1 MIGRNQGKSTVRRAC
16 AGVGLLAFAAA
27 LWTTPIAEAQPP
39 DDPAPA
45 EAPPEAVPPPADDEP
60 DDPARVTAEVDD
72 VRVVAGLREGLQ
84 VEAPNAAGFVFQTH
98 FAAWFRYVVDAPVDF
113 DAAHYFQVPLA
124 RPLLQVSV
132 LDGMFELLFQPEL
145 AGTPRLLDLQLD
157 MVIDP
162 AFRVRIGQFRTPASR
177 AFATP
182 IILLQMPGRGV
193 VSNQFR
199 AGRDTGLM
207 IFGTAGAF
215 EYAVGIFNGSGINGR
230 LGDTPAPMGVARFVL
245 TPYGEVPYDQTPSL
259 TTANPSGLAIGVDGW
274 YRERDTAPPAT
285 PPQVVQTANGSVD
298 VSLVE
303 GPFAIFAEGHL
314 RGQSLG
320 GAPWGVSWGAFVQAG
335 IFVVPQIFEI
345 SARGAWVDPDTDVD
359 GDLVQTY
366 DATLAG
372 YLYVDDVAYGNHLK
386 LMLRYRF
393 ADTVTGFGPLPS
405 GSSHQVMTQ
414 IQLWL

>member
-1 MIGRNQGKSTVRRAC
+1 MSGNNQGNSTAGRARIG
-16 AGVGLLAFAAA
+16 ARFLALAVVLGA
-27 LWTTPIAEAQPP
+27 TPLAEAQAP
-39 DDPAPA
+39 DDPPPA
-45 EAPPEAVPPPADDEP
+45 EAPRSPIPDVEP

-72 VRVVAGLREGLQ
+72 VRVVAGLRDGLR
-84 VEAPNAAGFVFQTH
+84 VEAPSAAGFVFQTH
-98 FAAWFRYVVDAPVDF
+98 FAAWFRYVVDAPVDS
-113 DAAHYFQVPLA
+113 DAAQYFEVPLA

-157 MVIDP
+157 MVLHP
-162 AFRVRIGQFRTPASR
+162 AFRVRIGQYRTPASR

-193 VSNQFR
+193 VSDHFR

-259 TTANPSGLAIGVDGW
+259 TTPNPSGLAIGVDGW
-274 YRERDTAPPAT
+274 YRERDVAATGAPP
-285 PPQVVQTANGSVD
+285 QIQQTANGGVD

-303 GPFAIFAEGHL
+303 GPFALFAEGHL
-314 RGQSLG
+314 RGQSLD
-320 GAPWGVSWGAFVQAG
+320 ASDWAVSWGAFVQAG

-345 SARGAWVDPDTDVD
+345 SARGGWIDPDTEVE
-359 GDLVQTY
+359 GDLMQTY

-386 LMLRYRF
+386 LMVRYRF
-393 ADTVTGFGPLPS
+393 ADTVAAFGGLPS
-405 GSSHQVMTQ
+405 GSSHQVMAQ
-414 IQLWL
+414 IQIWL